1 MRSATSSSTSLPEYR
16 KRSVLSAFAPSRTS
30 RSRKTS
36 ALTLDTV
43 LCKETGIIR
52 SIVSFTSV
60 TQTLRLLATS
70 QNFHMVDHADVF
82 RNYKLPAVCHMNRAC
97 DGFKLFRAMVR
108 TPNSQWL
115 EWLDTSGVK
124 ELRMPRTITDKEM
137 LSMFDDKRFSNLQ
150 TLNLKNCTYITGASL
165 ARVST
170 NLQSLNMSW
179 CRNIGLSK
187 VKFPNLI
194 SLKLNIYSSNY
205 FKTDLGTV
213 WSTLKLLDL
222 SGCNGI
228 HDDAMSKIAKQCSNL
243 ESLDLRGCRWIG
255 DDSVKVVAKYCPK
268 LQHLSIGSYYGN
280 TDITDEAVF
289 QIVRQCL
296 NILSLDV
303 RGCEELSDDSQWLA
317 QELPFFQ
324 SNEQSQDLLR
334 AWRKESSV

>member
-1 MRSATSSSTSLPEYR
+1 MRSSSTFLPKTR
-16 KRSVLSAFAPSRTS
+16 KRSVCSAFAPSRTSRTS

-36 ALTLDTV
+36 APTLDTV
-43 LCKETGIIR
+43 LFKETGIIR

-97 DGFKLFRAMVR
+97 DGFKLYRAMVR
-108 TPNSQWL
+108 KPNSQWL

-137 LSMFDDKRFSNLQ
+137 LIMFDDKRFSNLQ
-150 TLNLKNCTYITGASL
+150 TLNLEYCTCITGASL

-170 NLQSLNMSW
+170 NLQILNMSW

-194 SLKLNIYSSNY
+194 SLKLNNYSSKY
-205 FKTDLGTV
+205 FRTDLGTV

-222 SGCNGI
+222 SNCNGI
-228 HDDAMSKIAKQCSNL
+228 HDNTMSKIAKRCSNL
-243 ESLDLRGCRWIG
+243 ELLDLRGSEWIG
-255 DDSVKVVAKYCPK
+255 DDSVKVVAKYCQK
-268 LQHLSIGSYYGN
+268 LQHFSIGSKRIS
-280 TDITDEAVF
+280 DDSVF
-289 QIVRQCL
+289 QIVRQCS
-296 NILSLDV
+296 NIVSLDV
-303 RGCEELSDDSQWLA
+303 RGCEELSDDSKWLA
-317 QELPFFQ
+317 QELPFLQ
-324 SNEQSQDLLR
+324 SDAQGQDLLR
-334 AWRKESSV
+334 AWRVASSV

>member
-1 MRSATSSSTSLPEYR
+1 MRSISTSFPE
-16 KRSVLSAFAPSRTS
+16 SLLEFAPSRS

-36 ALTLDTV
+36 APTLDTV
-43 LCKETGIIR
+43 LFKETGIIR

-97 DGFKLFRAMVR
+97 DGFKLYRAMVR
-108 TPNSQWL
+108 KPNSQWL

-124 ELRMPRTITDKEM
+124 ELRMPRAITDKEM

-150 TLNLKNCTYITGASL
+150 TLNLEYCTYITGASL

-205 FKTDLGTV
+205 FRTDLGTV

-222 SGCNGI
+222 SNCNGI
-228 HDDAMSKIAKQCSNL
+228 HDNTMSKIAKRCSNL
-243 ESLDLRGCRWIG
+243 ESLDLRGSRWIG

-268 LQHLSIGSYYGN
+268 LQHLSIGS
-280 TDITDEAVF
+280 TRISDEAVF

-296 NILSLDV
+296 NIRSLDV
-303 RGCEELSDDSQWLA
+303 RGCEELSDDSKWLA

-324 SNEQSQDLLR
+324 SNAQGQDLLR
-334 AWRKESSV
+334 AWRVGVSGV

>member
-1 MRSATSSSTSLPEYR
+1 
-16 KRSVLSAFAPSRTS
+16 
-30 RSRKTS
+30 
-36 ALTLDTV
+36 
-43 LCKETGIIR
+43 
-52 SIVSFTSV
+52 
-60 TQTLRLLATS
+60 
-70 QNFHMVDHADVF
+70 MVDHADVF

-124 ELRMPRTITDKEM
+124 ELRMPGTITDKEM

-243 ESLDLRGCRWIG
+243 ESLNLGGCRWIG

-296 NILSLDV
+296 NIRSLDV
-303 RGCEELSDDSQWLA
+303 RGCEELSDDSKWLA

-324 SNEQSQDLLR
+324 SNAQDLLR